1 MGILVRED
9 MGILVKIWE
18 YQGRFADTSKD
29 MGISVKIWEYQER
42 CLIYVGRYWK
52 LRKDMEAEGKY
63 GKKWK
68 DIERYQKI
76 WKTWKDIGQDGN
88 I

>member
-1 MGILVRED
+1 
-9 MGILVKIWE
+9 
-18 YQGRFADTSKD
+18 
-29 MGISVKIWEYQER
+29 
-42 CLIYVGRYWK
+42 
-52 LRKDMEAEGKY
+52 MEAEGKY

-76 WKTWKDIGQDGN
+76 WKTWKYIGRYGN

>member
-42 CLIYVGRYWK
+42 CLIYVGRY
-52 LRKDMEAEGKY
+52 
-63 GKKWK
+63 
-68 DIERYQKI
+68 
-76 WKTWKDIGQDGN
+76 
-88 I
+88 